1 MKKVIV
7 YGSPM
12 CPDCVEAKKVLDEE
26 QIRYGYVDVTAGMA
40 HLKKFLNLRD
50 SRPEFDPVKA
60 EGKIGI
66 PCFLVD
72 DKDLYIM
79 LPENLDVLR

>member
-1 MKKVIV
+1 MKKVIM
-7 YGSPM
+7 YGSPL
-12 CPDCVEAKKVLDEE
+12 CKDCVEAKKVLEE
-26 QIRYGYVDVTAGMA
+26 EKIRYGYVDVTAGMA

-66 PCFLVD
+66 PCFVVD

>member
-1 MKKVIV
+1 MKKVIM

-12 CPDCVEAKKVLDEE
+12 CGDCVEAKKVLEAE
-26 QIRYGYVDVTAGMA
+26 QISYGYVDVTAGLA

-50 SRPEFDPVKA
+50 NRPEFDAVKA

-66 PCFLVD
+66 PCFVVD

-79 LPENLDVLR
+79 LPEDLDVLS

>member
-1 MKKVIV
+1 MKKVIM

-12 CPDCVEAKKVLDEE
+12 CGDCEEAKKVLEAE

-40 HLKKFLNLRD
+40 HLKKFLNMRD
-50 SRPEFDPVKA
+50 NRPEFDAVKA

-66 PCFLVD
+66 PCFVVD

-79 LPENLDVLR
+79 LPEDLDVLR

>member
-1 MKKVIV
+1 MKKVIM

-12 CPDCVEAKKVLDEE
+12 CGDCVEAKKVLEEE

-50 SRPEFDPVKA
+50 NRPEFDAVKE

-66 PCFLVD
+66 PCFVVD

-79 LPENLDVLR
+79 LPEDLDVLR